1 MTTTRK
7 LLHLLCPIGKLPI
20 IMHRL
25 YSFYWFKLEALTETE
40 VNAKKGFDTS
50 CLTSQTPGT
59 DDDQIDPIPVKRER
73 RI

>member
-1 MTTTRK
+1 
-7 LLHLLCPIGKLPI
+7 
-20 IMHRL
+20 MHRL